1 VRAFANTDIHLNA
14 AQIASFGILVVGSGP
29 LYTRQFCAHME
40 SEFDVGCLRVD
51 SVAQVAHHG
60 DRLSDLRLLIVDQRL
75 GEDLLARPEA
85 YRSVNPD
92 AVIALAYRKV
102 EVARAFYEQC
112 AVDRHGRI
120 GYLPMS
126 APFEVM
132 LSAIRLLLHKEYY
145 LPSGFIGAVPES
157 PEMQEARAGRPARNA
172 PCETPA
178 ARLALLTDRER
189 EVLKRVSEGQSNKE
203 IAQILG
209 ISDHTVKLHM
219 HNISRKL
226 DVPNRTAA
234 ASLYLARG
242 RGSDGSAT

>member
-1 VRAFANTDIHLNA
+1 MVSLSQWPSAF
-14 AQIASFGILVVGSGP
+14 
-29 LYTRQFCAHME
+29 
-40 SEFDVGCLRVD
+40 
-51 SVAQVAHHG
+51 
-60 DRLSDLRLLIVDQRL
+60 LSAKCSSLFIIYL
-75 GEDLLARPEA
+75 
-85 YRSVNPD
+85 
-92 AVIALAYRKV
+92 
-102 EVARAFYEQC
+102 EQC
-112 AVDRHGRI
+112 SFDLVGRI

-157 PEMQEARAGRPARNA
+157 PEMQEARPGKAARKP
-172 PCETPA
+172 PCEKSL

-203 IAQILG
+203 IAKILG